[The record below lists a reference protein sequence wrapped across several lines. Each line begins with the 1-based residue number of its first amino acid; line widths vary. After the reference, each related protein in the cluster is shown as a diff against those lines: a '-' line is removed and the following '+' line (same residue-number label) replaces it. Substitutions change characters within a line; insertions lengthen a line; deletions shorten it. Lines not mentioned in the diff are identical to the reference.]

1 MAAGLAA
8 ALGPGELTV
17 IVNTAD
23 DFEHVG
29 LSVSPDLDTVMYTL
43 AGLENA
49 AQGWGLAGETWS
61 FMAALKRL
69 GGETWFQLGDHDLAT
84 HVERTR
90 RLRAGEPLSRIT
102 ADLTRALGVSSRIL
116 PMSDEPLRTF
126 VDTDEGT
133 LAFQDYFVRRRCEP
147 KLRSI
152 RFNGSQSARPAPG
165 TVDAVEAA
173 EVLILCPSNPFV
185 SVAPVLAV
193 SGLRE
198 AIGRRGAPLVAVSPI
213 VGGAAIKGPAAKMM
227 RELGADVSALG
238 IARHYAGLI
247 DGLVID
253 ESDRSLTTEIERL
266 GLAVHVTDTIMRD
279 AAARRYLGEQ
289 AIAFARS
296 LKR

>member
-49 AQGWGLAGETWS
+49 AQGWGLADETWS

-84 HVERTR
+84 HVERSR

-116 PMSDEPLRTF
+116 PMSDEPVRTF

-152 RFNGSQSARPAPG
+152 RFNGSQLARPAPG

-227 RELGADVSALG
+227 RELGADVSALA

-253 ESDRSLTTEIERL
+253 ESDRALTVEIAKL